1 MPTPLTALLF
11 LLAGCLLASANAKT
25 YNVYFLGGQS
35 NMVGFGYRN
44 ELPDDLDEGIYEVP
58 IFSGAP
64 KMDENPTGG
73 DGKWTTLTV
82 GFGLGSDF
90 VAGEYVLSDRFGP
103 EITFADEI
111 LKLAPEENI
120 AIIKY
125 AWGGTALLD
134 GVSGYGSWDP
144 SVRKLNQY
152 DYFLKTVRN
161 ALAARDID
169 SDGEPDQLVPAG
181 IIWMQGEAD
190 AFESQA
196 ASQAYQENLT
206 NLMRLMRAAFR
217 DNTLPIVI
225 GRITDSRSG
234 QPEPV
239 MKFSDTVRQAQ
250 EAFAAQD
257 PFASLSTVTEQ
268 LEYGE
273 HDAWHYLSEGYVLMG
288 RDFARKIH
296 SLNKAMPK
304 D

>member
-1 MPTPLTALLF
+1 ML
-11 LLAGCLLASANAKT
+11 LLAGSLLATANAKT
-25 YNVYFLGGQS
+25 YKVYFLGGQS
-35 NMVGFGYRN
+35 NMVGFGHEN
-44 ELPDDLDEGIYEVP
+44 ELPGDLDRRIYEVP
-58 IFSGAP
+58 IFSGSS
-64 KMDENPTGG
+64 KMDENLAGG
-73 DGKWTTLTV
+73 DGKWTTLGI

-90 VAGEYVLSDRFGP
+90 VDGQYVLSDRFGP
-103 EITFADEI
+103 EITFADEL
-111 LKLAPEENI
+111 LKIAPEENI

-144 SVRKLNQY
+144 KVRKLNQY
-152 DYFLKTVRN
+152 DYFLKTVRK

-169 SDGEPDQLVPAG
+169 NDGEHDLLVPAG

-196 ASQAYQENLT
+196 ASQAYQENLA
-206 NLMRLMRAAFR
+206 NLMSLMRAAFH
-217 DNTLPIVI
+217 DNSLPIVI

-234 QPEPV
+234 QSKPV
-239 MKFSDTVRQAQ
+239 MKYSHTVRQAQ
-250 EAFAAQD
+250 KAFAAQD

-273 HDAWHYLSEGYVLMG
+273 HDAWHYLSEGYLLMG
-288 RDFARKIH
+288 RDFAQEIH
-296 SLNKAMPK
+296 SLNQTKPT